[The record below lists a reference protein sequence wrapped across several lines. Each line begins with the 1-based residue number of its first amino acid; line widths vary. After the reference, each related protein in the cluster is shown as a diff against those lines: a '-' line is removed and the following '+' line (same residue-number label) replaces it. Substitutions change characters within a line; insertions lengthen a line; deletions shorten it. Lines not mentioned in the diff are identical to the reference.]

1 MSRKARRSPSPL
13 RACQAFRCEL
23 CGVGYVDVAV
33 GGVVVGLVAAAKVV
47 GVGGEDGLDD
57 ECQFAVEGGA
67 DLGGAVVEG
76 ADVEAVGGGVVVGV
90 VAAVLVEL
98 VGDAAQFA
106 GPAPEGG
113 DLGEVDE
120 FGGEFGEEVGDARV
134 GGADE
139 GFGVLPGDACVF
151 ERLEEGGKFV
161 DEADGCGDDRVGVG
175 EGGVGGCG
183 VPARGLVA
191 GFAFADLAAV
201 DVGDEAG
208 AGGLALGLFGGPRG
222 DLLECG
228 VVEGWLGVGG
238 VRRVSH
244 VANVVERAFAQQV
257 KSGLFPGF
265 SSCFS
270 GRGGGFAERVIA
282 VN

>member
-1 MSRKARRSPSPL
+1 MA
-13 RACQAFRCEL
+13 
-23 CGVGYVDVAV
+23 
-33 GGVVVGLVAAAKVV
+33 
-47 GVGGEDGLDD
+47 
-57 ECQFAVEGGA
+57 
-67 DLGGAVVEG
+67 
-76 ADVEAVGGGVVVGV
+76 
-90 VAAVLVEL
+90 
-98 VGDAAQFA
+98 
-106 GPAPEGG
+106 
-113 DLGEVDE
+113 
-120 FGGEFGEEVGDARV
+120 
-134 GGADE
+134 
-139 GFGVLPGDACVF
+139 
-151 ERLEEGGKFV
+151 
-161 DEADGCGDDRVGVG
+161 
-175 EGGVGGCG
+175 
-183 VPARGLVA
+183 PARFG